1 MFSAH
6 LSRTNTIPREYIYF
20 VAGVALVASLLIAI
34 ASVASGE
41 VKKAAMRDSA
51 LNSQR
56 SAAANCVETRRGA
69 ELNNCLRQTRQ
80 DSNGDPVQVADSHNE
95 PPKTVVSSE
104 NTGSGLSAGVVDE
117 SGQALTQTSFG
128 NQR

>member
-20 VAGVALVASLLIAI
+20 GAGVALLASLLIAI

-56 SAAANCVETRRGA
+56 SAAAKCVETRRGA
-69 ELNNCLRQTRQ
+69 ELNNCLRQARR
-80 DSNGDPVQVADSHNE
+80 DFNGDPVQVAGSDNE
-95 PPKTVVSSE
+95 PSKTVVSAE
-104 NTGSGLSAGVVDE
+104 NTGLGRSASVVDA
-117 SGQALTQTSFG
+117 SGQGLIQASFG
-128 NQR
+128 SQR

>member
-6 LSRTNTIPREYIYF
+6 LSRTNTMPREYIYF
-20 VAGVALVASLLIAI
+20 GAGVALVASLLIAI

-69 ELNNCLRQTRQ
+69 ELNNCLRQARQ
-80 DSNGDPVQVADSHNE
+80 DSNGDPLQAAGSHNE
-95 PPKTVVSSE
+95 SLKTDVSADNS
-104 NTGSGLSAGVVDE
+104 GSGRGASVVDA
-117 SGQALTQTSFG
+117 SGQGLVQASFG

>member
-6 LSRTNTIPREYIYF
+6 LSRTNTMPREYIYF
-20 VAGVALVASLLIAI
+20 GAGVALVASLLIAI

-41 VKKAAMRDSA
+41 VKKAAVRDSA

-69 ELNNCLRQTRQ
+69 ELNNCLRQARR
-80 DSNGDPVQVADSHNE
+80 DSNGDPVQVAGSDNE
-95 PPKTVVSSE
+95 PSKTVVSAE
-104 NTGSGLSAGVVDE
+104 NTGLGRSASVVDA
-117 SGQALTQTSFG
+117 SGQGLIQASFG
-128 NQR
+128 SQR

>member
-6 LSRTNTIPREYIYF
+6 LSRTNAMLREYIYF
-20 VAGVALVASLLIAI
+20 GAGVALVASLLIAI

-41 VKKAAMRDSA
+41 VKKAAMRDFA

-56 SAAANCVETRRGA
+56 SAAASCVETRRGA
-69 ELNNCLRQTRQ
+69 ELNNCLRQARQ
-80 DSNGDPVQVADSHNE
+80 DSNADAMQAAGSDNE

-104 NTGSGLSAGVVDE
+104 NTGSGLSAGVVDA

>member
-6 LSRTNTIPREYIYF
+6 LSRTNTMPREYIYF
-20 VAGVALVASLLIAI
+20 GAGVALVASLLIAI

-69 ELNNCLRQTRQ
+69 ELNNCLRQARQ
-80 DSNGDPVQVADSHNE
+80 DSNGDPVQAAGSHNE
-95 PPKTVVSSE
+95 PSKTVVGAE
-104 NTGSGLSAGVVDE
+104 NTGSGRGASVVDA
-117 SGQALTQTSFG
+117 SGQGLVQASFG

>member
-6 LSRTNTIPREYIYF
+6 LSRTSTMPREYIYF
-20 VAGVALVASLLIAI
+20 GAGVALVASLLIAI

-51 LNSQR
+51 LNSLR

-69 ELNNCLRQTRQ
+69 ELNNCLRQARR
-80 DSNGDPVQVADSHNE
+80 DFNGDPVQLASDNE
-95 PPKTVVSSE
+95 PSRAVVSAE
-104 NTGSGLSAGVVDE
+104 NTGSGRSASVVDA
-117 SGQALTQTSFG
+117 SGQGLVQASFG

>member
-20 VAGVALVASLLIAI
+20 GAGVVLVASLLIAI
-34 ASVASGE
+34 ASVASGV

-56 SAAANCVETRRGA
+56 SASASCVETRRGA
-69 ELNNCLRQTRQ
+69 ELNNCLRQARQ
-80 DSNGDPVQVADSHNE
+80 DSNDDAVQAAGNDNE

-104 NTGSGLSAGVVDE
+104 NTGRSPAVVDA
-117 SGQALTQTSFG
+117 SGQGLIQASFG

>member
-6 LSRTNTIPREYIYF
+6 LSRTNAMPRGYIYF
-20 VAGVALVASLLIAI
+20 GAGVALVASLLIAI

-41 VKKAAMRDSA
+41 VKKAAMRDFA

-56 SAAANCVETRRGA
+56 SAAASCVETRRGA
-69 ELNNCLRQTRQ
+69 DLNNCLRQARQ
-80 DSNGDPVQVADSHNE
+80 DSKADAMQAAGIANE
-95 PPKTVVSSE
+95 PPKTVVSLE
-104 NTGSGLSAGVVDE
+104 NTGSGRSEGLVDA

-128 NQR
+128 SQR

>member
-6 LSRTNTIPREYIYF
+6 LSRTSTMPREYIYF
-20 VAGVALVASLLIAI
+20 GAGVALVASLLIAI

-69 ELNNCLRQTRQ
+69 ELNNCLRQARR
-80 DSNGDPVQVADSHNE
+80 DSNGDPVQLASDNE
-95 PPKTVVSSE
+95 PSRAVVSAE
-104 NTGSGLSAGVVDE
+104 NTGSGRSASVVDA
-117 SGQALTQTSFG
+117 SGQGLVQASFG